1 MTENY
6 FVLSKANPIK
16 LERQFYL
23 NQEDDQIGQIMLNQ
37 ILLEVAPK
45 KLGEIIDSGDA
56 SVMP

>member
-45 KLGEIIDSGDA
+45 KLGEIID
-56 SVMP
+56 